1 MKAFE
6 KAFIFDLDNCLA
18 DDSWRIPYIDWSKD
32 NPGERYAQY
41 HAYCDRDPAPPATH
55 LKEFL
60 SRALFALECKIVF
73 LTARP
78 VEVAQ
83 QTRDW
88 IRRNLIQ
95 DRAVGYVLIMRNNGD
110 HRPSVQLKREM
121 VASLPEYGVRLQDVA
136 HAYDDREDIVAMY
149 RELGIPATVLKIH
162 DVCAYTPPAQTKFVE
177 AQGFVGVPLAAP
189 VVVGMRE
196 AAPVAALKE
205 TTAADVL
212 QSMAETFRERNKV
225 YGDNYKMV
233 AKLMQV
239 LFPRGVP
246 PELVVQ
252 DHFHLFELALV
263 KLSRYAISNLTHV
276 DSAHDGAVYLAMC
289 EAFNLNNAKDTTT

>member
-1 MKAFE
+1 MKAV
-6 KAFIFDLDNCLA
+6 IFDLDNCLA
-18 DDSWRIPYIDWSKD
+18 DDAWRIKLIDWSQT
-32 NPGERYAQY
+32 NPGERYALY
-41 HAYCDRDPAPPATH
+41 HSACRKDKTNPVSLGVFNRYKDTH
-55 LKEFL
+55 
-60 SRALFALECKIVF
+60 RLFF
-73 LTARP
+73 FTARP
-78 VEVAQ
+78 VGVEEE
-83 QTRDW
+83 TRHW
-88 IRRNLIQ
+88 IECNLTHE
-95 DRAVGYVLIMRNNGD
+95 YNLIMRNNGD

-121 VASLPEYGVRLQDVA
+121 VASLPEYGVKVEDIA

-149 RELGIPATVLKIH
+149 RELAIPATVLKIH

-189 VVVGMRE
+189 VVVGVRE
-196 AAPVAALKE
+196 AAPVVAPKE

-289 EAFNLNNAKDTTT
+289 EAFNLNNATAKDATT

>member
-1 MKAFE
+1 
-6 KAFIFDLDNCLA
+6 
-18 DDSWRIPYIDWSKD
+18 
-32 NPGERYAQY
+32 
-41 HAYCDRDPAPPATH
+41 
-55 LKEFL
+55 
-60 SRALFALECKIVF
+60 

-78 VEVAQ
+78 VDVAQ

-88 IRRNLIQ
+88 IRRYLIR
-95 DRAVGYVLIMRNNGD
+95 DLAVGYVLIMRNKGD

-121 VASLPEYGVRLQDVA
+121 VSSLPEYGVKVEDIA

-149 RELGIPATVLKIH
+149 REQGIPATVLKIH
-162 DVCAYTPPAQTKFVE
+162 DVCAYTPPAQPTSV
-177 AQGFVGVPLAAP
+177 AAP

-196 AAPVAALKE
+196 AAPVAAPKQ